1 MAGAPADSSGE
12 LHERVGRTIFM
23 HRTSVAADEQIV
35 GFPGLVEAY
44 GFIPNLFLLQK
55 ELPRAVE
62 GEQALIRAI
71 AVRECRLSRQLKDSL
86 FRTVASALHSDYCRA
101 LHTSPHPKDGEG
113 DPVLLAFAHK
123 LAKRGPWIC
132 KHDVVGL
139 RAAGFDDSVILETVL
154 AVALGQMLC
163 TLANALRPDLD
174 EGLPAPVSIGPSG
187 LTETVDWVETCGP
200 YLQPCPPLPPNSR
213 PHAFFEEQFGF
224 VPKLF
229 QDQMLRPDAVEA
241 ESQALAQILIP
252 EDQLSRIVKENIV
265 LLISA
270 ANLNTY
276 FVAVHSQILATLG
289 VPLEDTN
296 QIVEDH
302 RRAAISPGEVA
313 LFDEI
318 RKLACFPVTS
328 EARFESARLR
338 EHGFSEPQIL
348 EALAMAAMTN
358 FLNTIQ
364 AGLGSVPDFP
374 PRRVF
379 TRKDLYPSL
388 GPSRLISDATSREDP
403 DAAFVVLVQGGN
415 ADAFEEL
422 VRRHSRR
429 VFGTLAGLLGNLED
443 ARDLTQDVFLKAF
456 ENIGRFQ
463 GRSKFSTWLISIAIN
478 TGTELLR
485 QRKPCESL
493 DQSGA
498 DEEFRPRQIQSW
510 ADNPEQVLG
519 ASQRSQLVR
528 EGVLR
533 LPEKYRVVVLLRDI
547 NQLSTEE
554 VAAALEL
561 SIPAVK
567 ARLLRGRLMLR
578 ESLAPYFVA
587 EEKRSPD
594 AQLR

>member
-1 MAGAPADSSGE
+1 
-12 LHERVGRTIFM
+12 M
-23 HRTSVAADEQIV
+23 HGTSVAKDKQIV
-35 GFPGLVEAY
+35 AFPGLVEAY
-44 GFIPNLFLLQK
+44 GFIPNLFFLQ
-55 ELPRAVE
+55 EQLPRAVE
-62 GEQALIRAI
+62 GEQGLIRAI
-71 AVRECRLSRQLKDSL
+71 VVRECRLSRHLKDSL
-86 FRTVASALHSDYCRA
+86 FRTVASARGSDYCRA
-101 LHTSPHPKDGEG
+101 LHTNPHPKHSEK
-113 DPVLLAFAHK
+113 DPALVAFAHK
-123 LAKRGPWIC
+123 LARYGPWIC

-139 RAAGFDDSVILETVL
+139 RAAGFDDPVILETVL

-174 EGLPAPVSIGPSG
+174 AGFPAPVSTEPSG
-187 LTETVDWVETCGP
+187 LTEPVDWVETCGP
-200 YLQPCPPLPPNSR
+200 YLQSCLPLPSNSH
-213 PHAFFEEQFGF
+213 PCDFFQEQFGF

-252 EDQLSRIVKENIV
+252 EDLLSRIVKEHII
-265 LLISA
+265 LLVSA

-276 FVAVHSQILATLG
+276 FVAVHSQILDTLG
-289 VPLEDTN
+289 VPLEDSN
-296 QIVEDH
+296 QLVENH
-302 RRAAISPGEVA
+302 RSAAISPREVA
-313 LFDEI
+313 LLDEI
-318 RKLACFPVTS
+318 RKLAYCPAGS
-328 EARFESARLR
+328 EARFEPAPLR

-348 EALAMAAMTN
+348 EAVAMAAMTN

-379 TRKDLYPSL
+379 TRKDLYPSP
-388 GPSRLISDATSREDP
+388 GTPRLIPDATSPEDP
-403 DAAFVVLVQGGN
+403 DAEFVVRVQGGD

-429 VFGTLAGLLGNLED
+429 IFGTLAGLVGNLED

-463 GRSKFSTWLISIAIN
+463 RRSKFSTWLTSIAIN

-485 QRKPCESL
+485 QRKPSESL
-493 DQSGA
+493 DQSA
-498 DEEFRPRQIQSW
+498 EDDEFRPRQIQSW
-510 ADNPEQVLG
+510 ADNPEQVL
-519 ASQRSQLVR
+519 ATSQRSQLVR

-554 VAAALEL
+554 AAAALEL

-567 ARLLRGRLMLR
+567 ARLLRARLMLR
-578 ESLAPYFVA
+578 ESLAPYFISM
-587 EEKRSPD
+587 EKRSPN
-594 AQLR
+594 AQLH

>member
-1 MAGAPADSSGE
+1 
-12 LHERVGRTIFM
+12 M
-23 HRTSVAADEQIV
+23 HRTSLATDEQIV

-62 GEQALIRAI
+62 GEQGLIRAI
-71 AVRECRLSRQLKDSL
+71 ARECRLSRRLKDSL
-86 FRTVASALHSDYCRA
+86 FHTVASVRGSNYCRA

-113 DPVLLAFAHK
+113 DHALLAFAHK
-123 LAKRGPWIC
+123 LAQRGPWIC
-132 KHDVVGL
+132 KHDVAGV
-139 RAAGFDDSVILETVL
+139 RAAGFDDPVILETVL

-174 EGLPAPVSIGPSG
+174 EGLLAPVSTEPSG
-187 LTETVDWVETCGP
+187 VTEPVDWVETWGP
-200 YLQPCPPLPPNSR
+200 YLQPCPPLPSNS
-213 PHAFFEEQFGF
+213 HAYAFFQEQFGF

-229 QDQMLRPDAVEA
+229 QDQMLRPDVVEA
-241 ESQALAQILIP
+241 ESQALTQILIP

-289 VPLEDTN
+289 VPPEDSN
-296 QIVEDH
+296 QIVENH
-302 RRAAISPGEVA
+302 RSAAISPREVA
-313 LFDEI
+313 LLDEI
-318 RKLACFPVTS
+318 RKLACCPVGS
-328 EARFESARLR
+328 ETRFESAPLR

-348 EALAMAAMTN
+348 EAVAMAAMTN
-358 FLNTIQ
+358 FLNTVQ

-374 PRRVF
+374 PLRVF

-403 DAAFVVLVQGGN
+403 DAAFVVRVQGG
-415 ADAFEEL
+415 DTGAFEEL

-429 VFGTLAGLLGNLED
+429 VFGTLIGLLGNLED
-443 ARDLTQDVFLKAF
+443 ARDVTQDVFLKAF
-456 ENIGRFQ
+456 ENIARFQ

-478 TGTELLR
+478 TGTDLLR

-493 DQSGA
+493 DESGA

-510 ADNPEQVLG
+510 ADNPEQVLA
-519 ASQRSQLVR
+519 ASQRSRLVR

-547 NQLSTEE
+547 SQLSTEE
-554 VAAALEL
+554 AAAALEL

-578 ESLAPYFVA
+578 ESLAPYFIG

>member
-1 MAGAPADSSGE
+1 
-12 LHERVGRTIFM
+12 M
-23 HRTSVAADEQIV
+23 HRTSLATDEQIV
-35 GFPGLVEAY
+35 AFPGLVEAY

-62 GEQALIRAI
+62 GEQGLIRAI
-71 AVRECRLSRQLKDSL
+71 ARECRLSRRLKDSL
-86 FRTVASALHSDYCRA
+86 FHTVASVRGSNYCRA

-113 DPVLLAFAHK
+113 DHALLAFAHK
-123 LAKRGPWIC
+123 LAQRGPWIC
-132 KHDVVGL
+132 KHDVAGV
-139 RAAGFDDSVILETVL
+139 RAAGFDDPVILETVL

-174 EGLPAPVSIGPSG
+174 EGLLAPVSTEPSG
-187 LTETVDWVETCGP
+187 VTEPVDWVETWGP
-200 YLQPCPPLPPNSR
+200 YLQPCPPLPSNSHA
-213 PHAFFEEQFGF
+213 HAFFQEQFGF

-229 QDQMLRPDAVEA
+229 QDQMLRPDVVEA
-241 ESQALAQILIP
+241 ESQALTQILIP

-289 VPLEDTN
+289 VPPEDSN
-296 QIVEDH
+296 QIVENH
-302 RRAAISPGEVA
+302 RSAAISPREVA
-313 LFDEI
+313 LLDEI
-318 RKLACFPVTS
+318 RKLACCPVGS
-328 EARFESARLR
+328 ETRFESAPLR

-348 EALAMAAMTN
+348 EAVAMAAMTN
-358 FLNTIQ
+358 FLNTVQ

-374 PRRVF
+374 PLRVF

-403 DAAFVVLVQGGN
+403 DAAFVVRVQGG
-415 ADAFEEL
+415 DTGAFEEL
-422 VRRHSRR
+422 VRRP
-429 VFGTLAGLLGNLED
+429 
-443 ARDLTQDVFLKAF
+443 
-456 ENIGRFQ
+456 
-463 GRSKFSTWLISIAIN
+463 IN
-478 TGTELLR
+478 TGTDLLR

-493 DQSGA
+493 DESGA

-510 ADNPEQVLG
+510 ADNPEQVLA
-519 ASQRSQLVR
+519 ASQRSRLVR

-547 NQLSTEE
+547 SQLSTEE
-554 VAAALEL
+554 AAAALEL

-578 ESLAPYFVA
+578 ESLAPYFIGQ
-587 EEKRSPD
+587 EKRSPD
-594 AQLR
+594 AQLC

>member
-1 MAGAPADSSGE
+1 
-12 LHERVGRTIFM
+12 M
-23 HRTSVAADEQIV
+23 HRTSVAKDEQIV
-35 GFPGLVEAY
+35 AFPGLVEAY

-62 GEQALIRAI
+62 VEQALIGAI
-71 AVRECRLSRQLKDSL
+71 AVRECRLSRHLKDSL
-86 FRTVASALHSDYCRA
+86 FRTVASARGSDYCRA
-101 LHTSPHPKDGEG
+101 LHTNRHRKDSEQ
-113 DPVLLAFAHK
+113 DPALLAFADK
-123 LAKRGPWIC
+123 LARYGPWVC
-132 KHDVVGL
+132 KDDVVGL
-139 RAAGFDDSVILETVL
+139 RAAGFDDPVILETVL
-154 AVALGQMLC
+154 AVALGQMLS

-174 EGLPAPVSIGPSG
+174 AGLPAPVSTEPSR
-187 LTETVDWVETCGP
+187 LTEPVEWVETRGP
-200 YLQPCPPLPPNSR
+200 YLQPCPPLPSNFHPYV
-213 PHAFFEEQFGF
+213 FFQEQFGF

-229 QDQMLRPDAVEA
+229 QDQMFRPDAVEA

-252 EDQLSRIVKENIV
+252 EDLLSRIVKEHII

-276 FVAVHSQILATLG
+276 FVAVHSQILATMG
-289 VPLEDTN
+289 VSLADSN
-296 QIVEDH
+296 QIVENH
-302 RRAAISPGEVA
+302 RSAAISPREVA
-313 LFDEI
+313 LLDEI
-318 RKLACFPVTS
+318 RKLACCRLGS
-328 EARFESARLR
+328 ETRFESAPLR
-338 EHGFSEPQIL
+338 EHGFSQPLIL
-348 EALAMAAMTN
+348 EAVAMAAITN

-379 TRKDLYPSL
+379 ARKDLYPSL
-388 GPSRLISDATSREDP
+388 GPSRLISDVTSREDP
-403 DAAFVVLVQGGN
+403 DAAFVVRVQGGE
-415 ADAFEEL
+415 ADAFEAL
-422 VRRHSRR
+422 VRRHTRR

-463 GRSKFSTWLISIAIN
+463 MRSKFSTWLISIAIN

-485 QRKPCESL
+485 QRKPSESL
-493 DQSGA
+493 DQSGE

-510 ADNPEQVLG
+510 ADDPEQVLA

-533 LPEKYRVVVLLRDI
+533 LPEKYRVVVLLRDL

-554 VAAALEL
+554 AAAALEL
-561 SIPAVK
+561 SIPALK

-578 ESLAPYFVA
+578 ESLAPYFIGM
-587 EEKRSPD
+587 EKRSPD